1 MSASQIRTDY
11 FTEINTHTYI
21 MFRLLKF
28 DSQLQCTIGLNNWK
42 TWTKHIKSKQTL
54 HDMHHIETNVKRHS
68 DSDAKVSQ
76 YHVQQSCIKGENG
89 ARPE

>member
-28 DSQLQCTIGLNNWK
+28 DSQLLQCTIGLNNRK

-68 DSDAKVSQ
+68 DS
-76 YHVQQSCIKGENG
+76 G
-89 ARPE
+89 A